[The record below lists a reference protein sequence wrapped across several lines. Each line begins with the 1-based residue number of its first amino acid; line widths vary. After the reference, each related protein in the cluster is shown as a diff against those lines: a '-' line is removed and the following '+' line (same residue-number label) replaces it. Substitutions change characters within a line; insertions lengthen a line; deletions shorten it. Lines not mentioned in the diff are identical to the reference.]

1 MSSRNNEERTG
12 ARVTSE
18 APPTNPVATPS
29 GETSPL
35 EFTTPTEFVDLP
47 SKGEYYAEDHPL
59 CGVSALEIRYMT
71 AKDEDILTSK
81 SLLKKGLAIDRLL
94 QNIIVDKAIKVDQLI
109 VGDKNA
115 LVVAARITG
124 YGAEYRTKVTCPSCA
139 YAQEHTFNLE
149 EHILTT
155 GGATEGCTAAGD
167 GVWTI
172 QCPQSQVTVGL
183 RLLTGKDEK
192 ALLQTEQLR
201 KKNKMPESSATT
213 NLRLMIA
220 SVNGSNEMKDISS
233 FINVMPARD
242 AKFLRNAYDEL
253 MPNIDLSQDFEC
265 QNCSYDMKMEVPF
278 TTDFFWP
285 K

>member
-1 MSSRNNEERTG
+1 MSSRNNEDRTG
-12 ARVTSE
+12 ARATSE
-18 APPTNPVATPS
+18 APPVNPVATPS
-29 GETSPL
+29 GETKPL

-47 SKGEYYAEDHPL
+47 SKGQHYPEDHPL
-59 CGVSALEIRYMT
+59 HGKESLEIRYMT

-94 QNIIVDKAIKVDQLI
+94 QNIIVDKTVKVDQLL

-124 YGAEYRTKVTCPSCA
+124 YGPEYRTKVTCPNCGFV
-139 YAQEHTFNLE
+139 QEYNFDLH
-149 EHILTT
+149 EHVLTT
-155 GGATEGCTAAGD
+155 GGSTEGATPTGD
-167 GVWTI
+167 GIWTV
-172 QCPQSQVTVGL
+172 QCPQSQVSVGL

-192 ALLQTEQLR
+192 SLLQTEQLR
-201 KKNKMPESSATT
+201 KKNKLPESTATT

-220 SVNGSNEMKDISS
+220 SVNGSSEMRDISN

-242 AKFLRNAYDEL
+242 AKFLRKAYDEL

-265 QNCSYDMKMEVPF
+265 QNCGFDMPMEVPF